1 VRDSASHPLTK
12 SSRANAI
19 STPLWMLR
27 KAGAVMKWLEHS
39 KIATKIGLL
48 IGVLGLF
55 AVAITALS
63 AIQLRTLS
71 TDYAQLTR
79 SKLPSAQKLAA
90 ANRLAI
96 EMVYAGYRSMAYDA
110 GSKQA
115 KVAKFMSRSTYQDAV
130 EALDEAG
137 KLNPKLQGD
146 VTTLRASLDK
156 LAASNRQAV
165 ELATDNHKDEA
176 RNALVDVDQQLAE
189 FSDTVFALND
199 TLNADAEANTTALQT
214 ESQRT
219 LMVIIAAG
227 AIGILVSAIF
237 GRIIGNSGIAKPISR
252 LTARMSELAEGEN
265 DSGIP
270 GYTRRDELGTMAKAV
285 EVFRSAAIAKMEI
298 EQARAVAEE
307 EQTHVVNLVAD
318 SLRRLAERD
327 LTVQI
332 TEDVLPPYQRLKDDF
347 NAATGELLSAM
358 LQLDQSASGITTGS
372 GEIVAASDDLSRR
385 TERQAASLEESA
397 AAMDQVTQSAKQ
409 SARGAEQVH
418 KLVGVAHGDA
428 EAGGRIVR
436 EAIVAMDT
444 IASSSQQISQ
454 IVTLIDGIAFQ
465 TNLLALN
472 AGVEAARAG
481 DAGRGF
487 AVVANE
493 VRALAQRSAD
503 AAKDIKDLI
512 TASTRQVA
520 GGVQLVGQTGEA
532 LERILGRVA
541 EISALAAEISTA
553 TETQATSIQQVNVA
567 VGEMERTTQQNAAMV
582 EQSTAAARSLTGE
595 ADQLGRLVGRFELG
609 EARADDV
616 DRPVTAAARPAPARS
631 AFHGNLALKIEEPE
645 GDWTDF

>member
-1 VRDSASHPLTK
+1 
-12 SSRANAI
+12 
-19 STPLWMLR
+19 MLP
-27 KAGAVMKWLEHS
+27 KAGAVMKWLENS
-39 KIATKIGLL
+39 KIATKIGML

-55 AVAITALS
+55 AVANTALS
-63 AIQLRTLS
+63 AIQLRKLS

-96 EMVYAGYRSMAYDA
+96 EMVYAGYRAMAYDG

-130 EALDEAG
+130 AALGEAG
-137 KLNPKLQGD
+137 TLNPKLAGD
-146 VTTLRASLDK
+146 VAALRTSLDK
-156 LAASNRQAV
+156 LAAGNRQAV
-165 ELATDNHKDEA
+165 ELGAGNHKDEA
-176 RNALVDVDQQLAE
+176 RATLVDVDQQLAE

-199 TLNADAEANTTALQT
+199 TLNADAQANTTALQA
-214 ESQRT
+214 ESHQT
-219 LMVIIAAG
+219 LLMIIAAG
-227 AIGILVSAIF
+227 AIGILISAVF
-237 GRIIGNSGIAKPISR
+237 GRIIGNFGIAKPISR

-265 DSGIP
+265 NTGIP

-285 EVFRSAAIAKMEI
+285 EVFRAAAITKMEI
-298 EQARAVAEE
+298 EKAKSIAEV

-332 TEDVLPPYQRLKDDF
+332 SEDVLPPYQRLKDDF
-347 NAATGELLSAM
+347 NAATSELLSAM

-372 GEIVAASDDLSRR
+372 NEIVAASDDLSHR

-397 AAMDQVTQSAKQ
+397 AAIDQVTESARK
-409 SARGAEQVH
+409 SARGADQVH
-418 KLVGVAHGDA
+418 KLVEVAHGDA

-436 EAIVAMDT
+436 EAIIAMDT

-520 GGVQLVGQTGEA
+520 GGVQLVGETGEA
-532 LERILGRVA
+532 LDRILGRVA

-567 VGEMERTTQQNAAMV
+567 VTEMERTTQQNAAMV
-582 EQSTAAARSLTGE
+582 EQSTAAARSLTNE

-609 EARADDV
+609 EARLERDEH
-616 DRPVTAAARPAPARS
+616 PVAAPRRATAARP
-631 AFHGNLALKIEEPE
+631 AFHGNLALKVDDTD

>member
-1 VRDSASHPLTK
+1 
-12 SSRANAI
+12 
-19 STPLWMLR
+19 
-27 KAGAVMKWLEHS
+27 MKLLEHS
-39 KIATKIGLL
+39 KIPTKIGAVIGLL
-48 IGVLGLF
+48 ALF
-55 AVAITALS
+55 ALVITALS
-63 AIQLRTLS
+63 AIQLRKLS
-71 TDYAQLTR
+71 ADYAQLTR
-79 SKLPSAQKLAA
+79 SQIPSAEKLAM

-96 EMVYAGYRSMAYDA
+96 EMVYAGYRAMAYDA
-110 GSKQA
+110 ASKQA
-115 KVAKFMSRSTYQDAV
+115 RIAKAMSRSTYQDAV
-130 EALDEAG
+130 TTLGEAG
-137 KLNPKLQGD
+137 ALNPALQGEAGA
-146 VTTLRASLDK
+146 LRAKLDQ
-156 LAASNRQAV
+156 LAARNREAV
-165 ELATDNHKDEA
+165 ELGTQGRKDEA
-176 RNALVDVDQQLAE
+176 QATLVNVDQLLAE
-189 FSDTVFALND
+189 FTDTIFTLND
-199 TLNADAEANTTALQT
+199 TSNGDVETATAALQA

-219 LMVIIAAG
+219 LLIVVTSG
-227 AIGILVSAIF
+227 GIGIALSIVF
-237 GRIIGNSGIAKPISR
+237 GLYIANFGISRPIGR
-252 LTARMSELAEGEN
+252 LTARMTSLAEGEIEA
-265 DSGIP
+265 GIP

-285 EVFRSAAIAKMEI
+285 EVFRAAAIAKKEI
-298 EQARAVAEE
+298 EASKAVAEA
-307 EQTHVVNLVAD
+307 EQGRVVNLVAD

-332 TEDVLPPYQRLKDDF
+332 VDEVAPVYQRLKDDF

-358 LQLDQSASGITTGS
+358 VQLDHAASGINTGS
-372 GEIVAASDDLSRR
+372 TEISAASDDLSRR
-385 TERQAASLEESA
+385 TEKQAGSLQESA
-397 AAMDQVTQSAKQ
+397 AAMDQVTRSVKK

-481 DAGRGF
+481 DAGKGF

-532 LERILGRVA
+532 LDRILGRVA
-541 EISALAAEISTA
+541 EMSALAADISQA
-553 TETQATSIQQVNVA
+553 TEAQATSIQQVNVA
-567 VGEMERTTQQNAAMV
+567 VAEMERTTQQNAAMV
-582 EQSTAAARSLTGE
+582 EQSTAAARSLTSE
-595 ADQLGRLVGRFELG
+595 ADRLGRLVGRFELG
-609 EARADDV
+609 EARWAE
-616 DRPVTAAARPAPARS
+616 AARPVAAVPPPPSARTGPAPI
-631 AFHGNLALKIEEPE
+631 HGNLALRIEDPD